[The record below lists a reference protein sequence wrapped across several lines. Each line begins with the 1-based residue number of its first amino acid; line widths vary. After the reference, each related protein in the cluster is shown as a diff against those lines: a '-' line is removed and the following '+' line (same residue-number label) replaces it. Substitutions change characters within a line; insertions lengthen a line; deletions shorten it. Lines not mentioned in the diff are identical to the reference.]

1 MSAGEIAAEAGNDK
15 EVEYYYRPGGRRND
29 GLKAADIVPILR
41 ERVAYL
47 SGGRDKRGGPILT
60 FPSHTHPERLKYE
73 DLRRLMTY
81 LASVPR

>member
-1 MSAGEIAAEAGNDK
+1 MKI
-15 EVEYYYRPGGRRND
+15 YF
-29 GLKAADIVPILR
+29 
-41 ERVAYL
+41 

-60 FPSHTHPERLKYE
+60 FPSQTHPERLKHD